1 MKFSE
6 FFKKYLLSGL
16 ICFAIQLAV
25 LFGGLGL
32 YGTCKT
38 VKDHS
43 LEIQD
48 SESDESQE

>member
-16 ICFAIQLAV
+16 ICSGIQLAV

-32 YGTCKT
+32 YGVYKT
-38 VKDHS
+38 VKSRS

>member
-6 FFKKYLLSGL
+6 FFKKYLISGL
-16 ICFAIQLAV
+16 ICSGIQLAV

-32 YGTCKT
+32 YGVYKT
-38 VKDHS
+38 VKNRS

-48 SESDESQE
+48 SDSDESQE